1 MIERGFVWIGGALF
15 AAALAFCAYSFLVTW
30 SRSAPAVDFAAVA
43 TDLLLF
49 TIFAAHHSVLARER
63 VKRRLAALVSD
74 RLIRSTYVWTASL
87 LLIAVCAMWR
97 PIGGD
102 LFAVDGW
109 RAIAA
114 ASVQLIGIGLI
125 AGAVARIDP
134 LELAGIRAAPRTEP
148 LETGGPYRLVRHPVY
163 LGWMLAA
170 FGAGHMTGDRL
181 AFAAVSSLYLLV
193 AIPWEERSL
202 MRAFPDE
209 YEAYKARVRWRVVPF
224 VF

>member
-1 MIERGFVWIGGALF
+1 MFVAS
-15 AAALAFCAYSFLVTW
+15 LAVCAYHYLVVWGPTV
-30 SRSAPAVDFAAVA
+30 PAAGFSVIA
-43 TDLLLF
+43 TNALLL
-49 TIFAAHHSVLARER
+49 TVFAAHHSVFARDRVKTWLARTVPQAMLR
-63 VKRRLAALVSD
+63 PVYVGVS
-74 RLIRSTYVWTASL
+74 SV
-87 LLIAVCAMWR
+87 LLIVVCRLWR
-97 PIGGD
+97 SIGGE
-102 LFAVDGW
+102 LYRAAGLGAV
-109 RAIAA
+109 A
-114 ASVQLIGIGLI
+114 LI
-125 AGAVARIDP
+125 AIQLAGAWFVARAVARIDP